1 MEALRDTEIARQS
14 SVRRLNE
21 GTSIALLGNDD
32 GDIAILCECGRDD
45 CTSEL
50 TLSST
55 AYRNIRRQGSWFV
68 IADGHE
74 RLETDRVV
82 QRNHSF
88 TLVEAT

>member
-1 MEALRDTEIARQS
+1 MEALRSEVARQS
-14 SVRRLNE
+14 LVRRLNE
-21 GTSIALLGNDD
+21 GTSIALLGHDD

-45 CTSEL
+45 CTAEL

-55 AYRNIRRQGSWFV
+55 AYRNIRRQGTWFV
-68 IADGHE
+68 IAKGHD

-82 QRNHSF
+82 QRNDSF

>member
-1 MEALRDTEIARQS
+1 MEALRGIEVARQS
-14 SVRRLNE
+14 LVRRLNE
-21 GTSIALLGNDD
+21 GTSVALLGRDD

-45 CTSEL
+45 CTAEL

-55 AYRNIRRQGSWFV
+55 VYRNIRRQGSWFV

-82 QRNHSF
+82 HRVDSF